1 MRDPLPKGFG
11 RGGSGYNG
19 YNTFNSSKG
28 GYNAGMGD
36 PAPVVTKSLIDLTT
50 VGISTKGCHV
60 NLVLNANLLKGV
72 NTVIH
77 LHME

>member
-1 MRDPLPKGFG
+1 MATILSTPQ
-11 RGGSGYNG
+11 RGG
-19 YNTFNSSKG
+19 TMLAWG
-28 GYNAGMGD
+28 G
-36 PAPVVTKSLIDLTT
+36 PAPVVTKNLIDLTT